1 MNFSDLIIDWTDTPK
16 GDMTTSFTYSNSIYD
31 VVVTHQTSN
40 KNNSYTEIIFHHLD
54 KHIYLK
60 GSYPNI
66 NTTQVI
72 SFLSGIDVCTL
83 ILKTQ
88 EVYFTKG
95 ENSIKHQ
102 PLKYCPRCL
111 SSLDKCDT
119 HTTKGHEQHRFCKTC
134 HWSNF

>member
-16 GDMTTSFTYSNSIYD
+16 GNMTTSFTYSNSIYD
-31 VVVTHQTSN
+31 VVVKHQTSN

-95 ENSIKHQ
+95 ENSIKQ
-102 PLKYCPRCL
+102 QLKNL
-111 SSLDKCDT
+111 LDINK
-119 HTTKGHEQHRFCKTC
+119 E
-134 HWSNF
+134 